1 MKRRIFLTSF
11 FSLFASFAGA
21 QTLPLSFAWDASTT
35 PGTVENPIKYR
46 LCSTMLPPAGWPV
59 GGLPSDRVIR
69 EAGTALELNTN
80 IMIGTYY
87 FFATAINY
95 GLTVDGV
102 LDTTKLQESGP
113 SNVLKLVVTAPPGN
127 PLKIRLKSV
136 STVAGSQSG
145 STLGVNR

>member
-11 FSLFASFAGA
+11 FSLLTSFAGA
-21 QTLPLSFAWDASTT
+21 QTLPLSFAWDASAT
-35 PGTVENPIKYR
+35 PGTTDNPIKYR
-46 LCSTMLPPAGWPV
+46 LCSSLLPPSAWPV
-59 GGLPSDRVIR
+59 GALPSDRVIR

-80 IMIGTYY
+80 VMIGTYY
-87 FFATAINY
+87 FFATAYNY

-136 STVAGSQSG
+136 SIVAGSASG

>member
-1 MKRRIFLTSF
+1 MKRRVFLSSF
-11 FSLFASFAGA
+11 FGLFVSFAGA
-21 QTLPLSFAWDASTT
+21 QTLPLSFAWDASST
-35 PGTVENPIKYR
+35 PGTVDNPIKYR
-46 LCSTMLPPAGWPV
+46 LCSSLLPPSTWPV
-59 GGLPSDRVIR
+59 GSLPADWVIR
-69 EAGTALELNTN
+69 DAGTALELNTN
-80 IMIGTYY
+80 VIVGTYY

-95 GLTVDGV
+95 GLTVDGI

-136 STVAGSQSG
+136 STVMGSSSG